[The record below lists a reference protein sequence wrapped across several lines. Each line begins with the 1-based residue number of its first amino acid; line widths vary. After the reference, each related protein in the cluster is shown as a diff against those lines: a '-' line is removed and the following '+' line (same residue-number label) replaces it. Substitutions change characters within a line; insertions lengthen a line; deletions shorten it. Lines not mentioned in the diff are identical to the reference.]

1 MGKPLEGSLFW
12 ATISPGFHPHFTTAA
27 SPPQSLFMS
36 TQFRDPLPGQS
47 LATVGKFP
55 FPDFCHS
62 SRCRSIFQVGWIR
75 GLLTNTTCAI
85 IPTWHLSVYCLYSW
99 AVFQEWHKG
108 HLAGV
113 WGLHKPLCSLIV
125 SLLAWVWP
133 LQVLPQ
139 RASCTQIPSPSASPS
154 CSWWPVR
161 GQEPWSMLTTLAN

>member
-12 ATISPGFHPHFTTAA
+12 ATISPGFHPHFTTTA

-36 TQFRDPLPGQS
+36 TQFRVPLPGQS

-55 FPDFCHS
+55 FLDFWHS
-62 SRCRSIFQVGWIR
+62 SLCRSILQVGWIR

-85 IPTWHLSVYCLYSW
+85 IPTWHLPVYYLYSC
-99 AVFQEWHKG
+99 AVFQELHKG

-113 WGLHKPLCSLIV
+113 WELHKPLCSLIV
-125 SLLAWVWP
+125 SRLAWVWP

-139 RASCTQIPSPSASPS
+139 RDSYIQIPSPWASPH
-154 CSWWPVR
+154 CCW
-161 GQEPWSMLTTLAN
+161 